1 MELQVVPRAHFPHL
15 KNDDLSPMRLET
27 NVLSVSKTVIQED
40 KAERL
45 FFCKTLRHM
54 CKSHT

>member
-15 KNDDLSPMRLET
+15 KNYDLSPMTLET

-45 FFCKTLRHM
+45 LFARH
-54 CKSHT
+54 